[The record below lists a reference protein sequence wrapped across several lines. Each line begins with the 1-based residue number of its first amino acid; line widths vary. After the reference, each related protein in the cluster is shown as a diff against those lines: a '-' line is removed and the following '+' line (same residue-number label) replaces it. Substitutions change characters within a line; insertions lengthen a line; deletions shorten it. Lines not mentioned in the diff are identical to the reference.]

1 MSHILRLNHCE
12 GVLSRFKE
20 SGSEWKGNRT
30 SAMGLNGGL
39 RVFLFGLF
47 PKQTV
52 LW

>member
-1 MSHILRLNHCE
+1 ME
-12 GVLSRFKE
+12 GQSQVRME
-20 SGSEWKGNRT
+20 
-30 SAMGLNGGL
+30 LNGRL